1 VYYAVKYLNHNLRA
15 ELILMDQY
23 KLDPNELFCIKVIL
37 LAQEGEYEYLQNYA
51 QILNG
56 QLRLLLTTLQSK
68 GIIIKAYKIPKEGT
82 SFIPEDVQFNQ
93 NFLKKYYRSA
103 FEMGEELFYTYPQS
117 AVVQGQVFNLRTVSK
132 KFDSLEDAF
141 GKYAKQIKNNP
152 ELHRQIIDDI
162 EWGIENGY
170 NFTTLDRFIVDRAY
184 ESLHSMRLG
193 ENININLEATQL
205 I

>member
-1 VYYAVKYLNHNLRA
+1 MHT

-82 SFIPEDVQFNQ
+82 PFIPEDVQFNQ

-152 ELHRQIIDDI
+152 ELHQQIIEDI
-162 EWGIENGY
+162 KWGIENGY

-193 ENININLEATQL
+193 ENININLEAVQL

>member
-1 VYYAVKYLNHNLRA
+1 MRT

-82 SFIPEDVQFNQ
+82 QFIPEDVQFNQ

-152 ELHRQIIDDI
+152 ELHQQIIDDI
-162 EWGIENGY
+162 KWGIENGY

>member
-1 VYYAVKYLNHNLRA
+1 VKYLNHNLHT
-15 ELILMDQY
+15 ELVLMDQY
-23 KLDPNELFCIKVIL
+23 KLNPNELFCIKVIL

-51 QILNG
+51 QILSG
-56 QLRLLLTTLQSK
+56 QLRLLLESLQSK

-82 SFIPEDVQFNQ
+82 QFIPEDVQFNQ
-93 NFLKKYYRSA
+93 NFLKKYYRSS

>member
-1 VYYAVKYLNHNLRA
+1 MKYLNHNLRT

-82 SFIPEDVQFNQ
+82 QFIPEDVQFNQ

-141 GKYAKQIKNNP
+141 SKYAKQIKNNP
-152 ELHRQIIDDI
+152 ELHQQIINDI
-162 EWGIENGY
+162 KWGIENGY

-193 ENININLEATQL
+193 ENININLEAVQL

>member
-1 VYYAVKYLNHNLRA
+1 MKYLNHNLRT

-23 KLDPNELFCIKVIL
+23 KLNPNELFCIKVIL

-82 SFIPEDVQFNQ
+82 QFIPEDVQFNQ

-152 ELHRQIIDDI
+152 ELHQQVINDI
-162 EWGIENGY
+162 KWGIENGY

-193 ENININLEATQL
+193 ENININLEAVQL

>member
-1 VYYAVKYLNHNLRA
+1 MKYLNHNLHT

-56 QLRLLLTTLQSK
+56 KLRLLLESLQSK

-82 SFIPEDVQFNQ
+82 QFIPEDVQFNQ

-162 EWGIENGY
+162 KWGIENGY

-193 ENININLEATQL
+193 ENININLEAVQL

>member
-1 VYYAVKYLNHNLRA
+1 
-15 ELILMDQY
+15 
-23 KLDPNELFCIKVIL
+23 
-37 LAQEGEYEYLQNYA
+37 
-51 QILNG
+51 
-56 QLRLLLTTLQSK
+56 
-68 GIIIKAYKIPKEGT
+68 
-82 SFIPEDVQFNQ
+82 
-93 NFLKKYYRSA
+93 
-103 FEMGEELFYTYPQS
+103 MGEELFYTYPQS

-152 ELHRQIIDDI
+152 ELHQQIIDDI
-162 EWGIENGY
+162 KWGIENGY

-193 ENININLEATQL
+193 ENININLEAVQL

>member
-1 VYYAVKYLNHNLRA
+1 MKYLNHNLRA

-82 SFIPEDVQFNQ
+82 QFIPEDVQFNQ

-152 ELHRQIIDDI
+152 ELHQQVINDI
-162 EWGIENGY
+162 KWGIENGY

-193 ENININLEATQL
+193 ENININLEAVQL

>member
-1 VYYAVKYLNHNLRA
+1 
-15 ELILMDQY
+15 MDQY
-23 KLDPNELFCIKVIL
+23 KLNPNELFCIKVIL

-51 QILNG
+51 QILG
-56 QLRLLLTTLQSK
+56 EQLRLLLESLQSK

-82 SFIPEDVQFNQ
+82 QFIPEDVQFNQ
-93 NFLKKYYRSA
+93 NFLKKYYRSS

>member
-1 VYYAVKYLNHNLRA
+1 MKYLNHNLRT

-82 SFIPEDVQFNQ
+82 QFIPEDVQFNQ

-152 ELHRQIIDDI
+152 ELHQQVIDDI
-162 EWGIENGY
+162 KWGIENGY

-193 ENININLEATQL
+193 ENININLEAVQL